1 MSMRGEKIWIRIFI
15 HFLPLRN
22 KALFLVYYQ
31 KAIQSDAQLRKFML
45 KSKKVHVKLP
55 CFRKFL
61 SALHHF
67 CHRWF
72 FKGTNWKVKSLRT
85 CPEKGARITDAGSM
99 ATLFFPKVPVTNS
112 EGLAEM
118 MRGFWTEWD
127 TLRIKLIH
135 RSPLKSDLFNNVCFY
150 FWQDLNMGPALNSEV
165 KLKLFLL
172 YWPWPPR
179 NITFL

>member
-99 ATLFFPKVPVTNS
+99 ATLFFPRFQLPIQKDLQRWWGDFELNEILS
-112 EGLAEM
+112 ENQA
-118 MRGFWTEWD
+118 D
-127 TLRIKLIH
+127 
-135 RSPLKSDLFNNVCFY
+135 P
-150 FWQDLNMGPALNSEV
+150 
-165 KLKLFLL
+165 
-172 YWPWPPR
+172 
-179 NITFL
+179 